1 MTTIYFTNHQKRQL
15 THFLNKYPPCIIY
28 VKNVLNVNFE
38 SLQSNKTKSISALTL
53 NELSML
59 LPKDVSNNFTK
70 INF

>member
-15 THFLNKYPPCIIY
+15 THFLNKYPCIIY